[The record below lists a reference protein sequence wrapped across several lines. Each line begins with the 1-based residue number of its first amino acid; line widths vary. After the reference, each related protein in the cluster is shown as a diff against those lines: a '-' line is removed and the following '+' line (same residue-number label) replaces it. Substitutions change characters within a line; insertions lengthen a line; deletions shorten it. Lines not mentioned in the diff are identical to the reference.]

1 MKKHSITTINQ
12 LIYWVGLLNNQFCFA
27 EEVTMLEEYKARL
40 ASKLTLKIYTNK
52 RNYFC
57 LCVLLPPKLMGVQT
71 SSSAPLI
78 TSQCGCRKGV
88 RDVIIKDNIF
98 DLRFM
103 TKQNHF
109 LFKQKPAPTNQL
121 A

>member
-1 MKKHSITTINQ
+1 
-12 LIYWVGLLNNQFCFA
+12 
-27 EEVTMLEEYKARL
+27 MLEEYKAIL
-40 ASKLTLKIYTNK
+40 ASKLALTIYTNK

-57 LCVLLPPKLMGVQT
+57 LCVLLLSKLLGVQI

-88 RDVIIKDNIF
+88 RDVIIKHNIF
-98 DLRFM
+98 EKKHFLL
-103 TKQNHF
+103 KQN
-109 LFKQKPAPTNQL
+109 PAPTNQL